1 MFSAE
6 TYIERRNK
14 LKKQIDSGLI
24 LLLGNEESPINYP
37 DNHYPFRQDSSFLYF
52 FGLDFAGLAALI
64 DIDAN
69 SETVFGNELTVDEIV
84 WTGTQP
90 TINQKAAAVGVD
102 KTAPLADLKKTI
114 QKAVKQKRTIHYLPS
129 YRADHLII
137 LEKLTG
143 IPNTKTAENVSL
155 ELIKAVIALRE
166 KKSKQEIEQIK
177 TAIDISYHMHSEA
190 MKNSKT
196 GKYEREIAALM
207 EQIALSAGGRLA
219 FPTIFSVHGETLHNP
234 YHHNI
239 MKAGDIAVN
248 DSGAESALHYASDI
262 TRTIPI
268 GGKFD
273 SRQKDIYNIVL
284 NAQTKA
290 IEAIKPGAEFRNI
303 HLLACRILAEGL
315 KEMDLMKADSEKAVS
330 AGAHALFFQ
339 CGLGHMMGL
348 DVHDMEGLG
357 EEYVGYTDKL
367 KKSKQFGL
375 KSLRLAKKLEPGF
388 VITVE
393 PGIYF
398 IPELI
403 DMWKAENKFSDFINY
418 SEVEKYRNFGGI
430 RLEDNIL
437 VTEDSFE
444 NLSKHIPKKADEVE
458 ALASS

>member
-24 LLLGNEESPINYP
+24 LLLGNEESSINYP
-37 DNHYPFRQDSSFLYF
+37 DVHYPFRQDSSFLYF
-52 FGLDFAGLAALI
+52 FGLDFAGLAAVI
-64 DIDAN
+64 DIDAD
-69 SETVFGNELTVDEIV
+69 SVTIFGSDLTIDEII

-90 TINQKAAAVGVD
+90 TINQKAAAVGVS
-102 KTAPLADLKKTI
+102 KTDSLTELEKTI
-114 QKAVKQKRTIHYLPS
+114 QKAVKQNKTVHYLPP
-129 YRADHLII
+129 YRAEHLIT

-143 IPNTKTAENVSL
+143 IPHKKIAQNASP
-155 ELIKAVIALRE
+155 ELIKAVVALRE
-166 KKSKQEIEQIK
+166 KKSQQEIEQIK
-177 TAIDISYHMHSEA
+177 TAIDISYRMHSEA
-190 MKNSKT
+190 MKISKP
-196 GKYEREIAALM
+196 GKYEQEIAGLM
-207 EQIALSAGGRLA
+207 EGIAIAAGGRLA
-219 FPTIFSVHGETLHNP
+219 FPTIFSIHGQTLHNP
-234 YHHNI
+234 CYHNI

-248 DSGAESALHYASDI
+248 DCGAESAMHYASDI

-273 SRQKDIYNIVL
+273 SRQKDIYNIVF

-290 IEAIKPGAEFRNI
+290 IEATRAGAEFRDI

-315 KEMDLMKADSEKAVS
+315 KNLDLMKGDPEQAVN

-339 CGLGHMMGL
+339 CGLGHQMGL

-357 EEYVGYTDKL
+357 EQYVGYT
-367 KKSKQFGL
+367 KKMKKNKQFGL
-375 KSLRLAKKLEPGF
+375 KSLRLGKKLQPGF
-388 VITVE
+388 IITVE

-403 DMWKAENKFSDFINY
+403 DIWKAENKFSDFINY
-418 SEVEKYRNFGGI
+418 SEVEKYKDFGGI

-437 VTEDSFE
+437 VTESGSE

>member
-6 TYIERRNK
+6 TYIERRNR

-24 LLLGNEESPINYP
+24 LLLGNEESSINYP

-52 FGLDFAGLAALI
+52 FGLDFAGLAAVI
-64 DIDAN
+64 DIEAD
-69 SETVFGNELTVDEIV
+69 SVTIFGNDLTVDEIV

-90 TINQKAAAVGVD
+90 TIKEKAAAVGVT
-102 KTAPLADLKKTI
+102 KTGSLAEFEKIT
-114 QKAVKQKRTIHYLPS
+114 QKAVKQNRTIHYLPP
-129 YRADHLII
+129 YRAEHLIT
-137 LEKLTG
+137 LEKLTS
-143 IPNTKTAENVSL
+143 IPHSKAAENASL
-155 ELIKAVIALRE
+155 ELIKAVVALRE
-166 KKSKQEIEQIK
+166 KKSPQEIEQIK
-177 TAIDISYHMHSEA
+177 TAVDISYHMQTEA
-190 MKNSKT
+190 MKNAKP

-219 FPTIFSVHGETLHNP
+219 FATIFSIQGQTLHNP
-234 YHHNI
+234 YHRNI
-239 MKAGDIAVN
+239 MKTGNIAVN
-248 DSGAESALHYASDI
+248 DCGAESAMHYASDI

-290 IEAIKPGAEFRNI
+290 IEAIKPGVEFRDI

-315 KEMDLMKADSEKAVS
+315 KEMDLMKGDIEKAVS

-357 EEYVGYTDKL
+357 EEFVGYTDTI
-367 KKSKQFGL
+367 KKNTQFGL
-375 KSLRLAKKLEPGF
+375 KSLRLAKPLQPGF

-403 DMWKAENKFSDFINY
+403 DMWKAENKFTDFINY
-418 SEVEKYRNFGGI
+418 SEVEKYKDFCGI

-437 VTEDSFE
+437 VTKTGAE
-444 NLSKHIPKKADEVE
+444 NISSQIPKKIDEVE
-458 ALASS
+458 MLASS

>member
-6 TYIERRNK
+6 TYIERRNR

-24 LLLGNEESPINYP
+24 LLLGNEESSINYP
-37 DNHYPFRQDSSFLYF
+37 DIHYPFRQDSSFLYF
-52 FGLDFAGLAALI
+52 FGLDSAGLAAVI
-64 DIDAN
+64 DIDAD
-69 SETVFGNELTVDEIV
+69 SVTAFGNDLTVDEIV

-90 TINQKAAAVGVD
+90 TINQKAAAVGVT
-102 KTAPLADLKKTI
+102 KTAPLAELEKII
-114 QKAVKQKRTIHYLPS
+114 QKAVKQNKIIHYLPP
-129 YRADHLII
+129 YRAEHLIT
-137 LEKLTG
+137 LEKITG
-143 IPNTKTAENVSL
+143 IPHTKVSQNASL
-155 ELIKAVIALRE
+155 ELIKAVVAQRE
-166 KKSKQEIEQIK
+166 KKTPQEIEQIK
-177 TAIDISYHMHSEA
+177 TAVDISCRMQTEA
-190 MKNSKT
+190 MKNAKP

-219 FPTIFSVHGETLHNP
+219 FATIFSIHGQTLHNP
-234 YHHNI
+234 YYNNI
-239 MKAGDIAVN
+239 MKEGDIAVN

-284 NAQTKA
+284 NVQTKA
-290 IEAIKPGAEFRNI
+290 IEAIKPGVEFRDI

-315 KEMDLMKADSEKAVS
+315 KNLGLMKGDSAQAVN

-357 EEYVGYTDKL
+357 EQYVGYTEKI
-367 KKSKQFGL
+367 KKSTQFGL

-388 VITVE
+388 VITIE

-403 DMWKAENKFSDFINY
+403 DMWKAENKFTDFINY
-418 SEVEKYRNFGGI
+418 SEVEKYKDFGGI

-437 VTEDSFE
+437 VTENGFE

>member
-6 TYIERRNK
+6 TYIERRNR

-24 LLLGNEESPINYP
+24 LLLGNEESSINYP

-52 FGLDFAGLAALI
+52 FGLDFASLAAVI
-64 DIDAN
+64 NIDAN
-69 SETVFGNELTVDEIV
+69 SVTIFGNDLTVDEIV

-90 TINQKAAAVGVD
+90 TIKEKAAAVGVT
-102 KTAPLADLKKTI
+102 KTASLAELEKIT
-114 QKAVKQKRTIHYLPS
+114 QKAVKQNRAIHYLPP
-129 YRADHLII
+129 YRAEHLIT

-143 IPNTKTAENVSL
+143 IPHIKVAQNASL
-155 ELIKAVIALRE
+155 ELIKAVTAQRE
-166 KKSKQEIEQIK
+166 KKSQQEIEQIK
-177 TAIDISYHMHSEA
+177 TAIDISYHMQAEA
-190 MKNSKT
+190 TKNSKP

-207 EQIALSAGGRLA
+207 EKIALSAGGRLA
-219 FPTIFSVHGETLHNP
+219 FATIFSIHGQTLHNP

-239 MKAGDIAVN
+239 MKTGDIAVN
-248 DSGAESALHYASDI
+248 DCGAESAMHYASDI

-273 SRQKDIYNIVL
+273 SRQKDIYSIVL

-290 IEAIKPGAEFRNI
+290 IEAIKPGVEFRDI

-315 KEMDLMKADSEKAVS
+315 KEINLMKGDIEKAVS

-357 EEYVGYTDKL
+357 EQYVGYTDTL
-367 KKSKQFGL
+367 KKSTQFGL
-375 KSLRLAKKLEPGF
+375 KSLRLGKPLQPGF

-398 IPELI
+398 ISELI
-403 DMWKAENKFSDFINY
+403 DMWKAENKFTDFINY
-418 SEVEKYRNFGGI
+418 SEIEKYKDFGGI

-437 VTEDSFE
+437 VTKTDAE
-444 NLSKHIPKKADEVE
+444 NLSSQIPKKIDEVE
-458 ALASS
+458 MLASS